1 MNIHD
6 MPKNAITPPTTS
18 LYPQIDPISIDT
30 LTDHIAQALLSTPEL
45 RHVWVSGEVS
55 SASHH
60 PSGIYFTLKD
70 PQGKASVPAVV
81 WKSQVPELDE
91 KPTVGTQVLAFG
103 KISVYAPHGKYQFQV
118 QQILPLGEGLQALR
132 LQRLKQQ
139 LSTEGLFDLERKQ
152 PLPVHPQTIAVVT
165 APTAAAW
172 GDIQRVLL
180 SRYPGVKVL
189 LSPATVQGDAAPRLI
204 ARAIDRVLADG
215 RAEVLILARGGGAT
229 EDLSCFNS
237 EIVARAV
244 ADCALPV
251 VTGIGHERDE
261 SLADLAADL
270 RSATPTAAAS
280 MVVPVITDLVEEHL
294 ARVDRLRVAVQ
305 RRVNVQRSELEALRS
320 RFDRVRPD
328 KLVAVEIDR
337 LAGLRRRLRFAV
349 VGRMEMAQQEQLR
362 LRERSKALD
371 PHLVLQRGYALVRR
385 ENQEVVRD
393 GDDLVTGDELR
404 IQFGQGKTIKVR
416 VIDDSER

>member
-1 MNIHD
+1 
-6 MPKNAITPPTTS
+6 MPNRTHAPPTTN
-18 LYPQIDPISIDT
+18 LYPQIDPISIDA
-30 LTDHIAQALLSTPEL
+30 LTDHIAHALANTPEV

-55 SASHH
+55 SASFH

-70 PQGKASVPAVV
+70 PKGKASVPAVV
-81 WKSQVPELDE
+81 WKSQVPELEE
-91 KPTVGTQVLAFG
+91 KPQVGTQVLAFG

-139 LSTEGLFDLERKQ
+139 LSAEGLFDLERKQ
-152 PLPVHPQTIAVVT
+152 PLPFHPQTIAVVT

-189 LSPATVQGDAAPRLI
+189 LSPATVQGDAAPRSI
-204 ARAIDRVLADG
+204 ARAINRVVIDG

-229 EDLSCFNS
+229 EDLSCFDS
-237 EIVARAV
+237 EVVVRAI

-261 SLADLAADL
+261 SLADLAADV

-280 MVVPVITDLVEEHL
+280 IVVPALADLVEEHL

-305 RRVNVQRSELEALRS
+305 RRVDMQRSELEALRS

-328 KLVAVEIDR
+328 KLVAVEKGQ

-349 VGRMEMAQQEQLR
+349 VGRLEMAQQEQLR
-362 LRERSKALD
+362 LRERSTALD
-371 PHLVLQRGYALVRR
+371 PSLVLQRGYALVRR
-385 ENQEVVRD
+385 ESQEVVRD
-393 GDDLVTGDELR
+393 GDSLVVGDELR
-404 IQFGQGKTIKVR
+404 IQFGTGKTIKVR
-416 VIDDSER
+416 VIENGEG